1 MIKNLGLMHFDDD
14 DGVQAKSNIFPQHV
28 SQRQT
33 ALEVISWKT
42 NFPSPLTNQRRS

>member
-1 MIKNLGLMHFDDD
+1 MKKNLASLHIDDD
-14 DGVQAKSNIFPQHV
+14 YGVQAKSNIFPQYV